1 MVLRLLFC
9 YCVSTTV
16 LILPSNNAFIY
27 GAVIQATATKALF
40 IDAWTA
46 VARET
51 GLPSSRK
58 VTTECLHAQAHAPI
72 ICMTI

>member
-1 MVLRLLFC
+1 MLRLLFC

-58 VTTECLHAQAHAPI
+58 ATECLHAQAHAPI
-72 ICMTI
+72 IRMTI